1 MKRQSSSVSATV
13 IVASVDR
20 RKRNLVNPEETVP
33 RLITVADSVND
44 APAAGFASLAMGAA
58 TVRSAPDDAG
68 SGGPGSRGPGSAGRP
83 ASPDAATTTATD
95 AKQLLPVSDSP
106 LTASTHAP

>member
-1 MKRQSSSVSATV
+1 MPPAAGALTTARLVTLPEAARRGTAMKRQSSSVSATV

-20 RKRNLVNPEETVP
+20 RKRNLVNPEEAVP

-68 SGGPGSRGPGSAGRP
+68 PGDPGPAG
-83 ASPDAATTTATD
+83 
-95 AKQLLPVSDSP
+95 
-106 LTASTHAP
+106 